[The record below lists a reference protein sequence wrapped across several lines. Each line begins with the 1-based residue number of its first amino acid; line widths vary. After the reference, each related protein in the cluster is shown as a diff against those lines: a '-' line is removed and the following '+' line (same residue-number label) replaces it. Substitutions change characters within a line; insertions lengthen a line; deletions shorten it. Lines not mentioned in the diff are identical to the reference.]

1 MRTGS
6 GARLVTEPCSRVKRP
21 RNVHGK
27 RHGPAEHL
35 RLLKTG
41 SERLAFVN
49 SQTFGANDAEREEKT
64 ASYVTQLSKLGIA
77 ACGVAEARIP
87 ENGHRTVTGGWHLI
101 WSGLPATQKKERGVA
116 MLLEPRWARCL
127 IDWSAISERILVVR
141 VRISEG
147 INASIVVAYS
157 PTDLAARADK
167 DAFYLQLHST
177 IGALPARDM
186 LILLG
191 DFNGQV
197 GTDPAPYG
205 GVMGQWGLDTK
216 TTDNGERLLHLAA
229 ACNLRL
235 ANTFFKHSKLRTA
248 THAMKVK
255 KQGKEETCFRVI
267 DYIAVSKRLMS
278 SVTDCRV
285 FRSFVASNGLDH
297 SLLVLTLRLRLSTAK
312 QRPVGGQKLQFYNCS
327 KLQNSAAARQ
337 CFQLDLS
344 NRFSCLVG
352 APLDTSQEEWRR
364 LQAAAQQAAH
374 VAGLDLPQRQRPR
387 DFALSAKTMQKI
399 ERKHA
404 AHAAVLS
411 NPCAASK
418 AMFRAANN
426 AAKAAVRRDQERY
439 YKQQAEYAEAAL
451 RGGNLGVF
459 HKHVQRIF
467 GEQQGSKSAAPM
479 SVLGGPDGKQV
490 LQSREEVVKRFAEH
504 FADVLNCP
512 TTLDPQMQQTIE
524 DLVQQ
529 VEQGRGAMKQP
540 DSAAELPTLKE
551 VIEAVQAC
559 RNGAS
564 PGVDGIGAPMLKL
577 SGTMVEWLHRVIVA
591 VWQSG
596 CAPVEW
602 KRALLV
608 ALYKGKGERKLTDNY
623 RGISLLSIPGKVY
636 VLILLSRISS
646 HVDAQL
652 LDSQSA
658 FRKGRGL
665 TDALFTIRQ
674 VISRCVE
681 FNEPLFMAFVD
692 LRKAYDSVPR
702 ESLWQILRVY
712 GVHAKL
718 VELLEDL
725 HKGTQAAVRM
735 GGSMS
740 EWFDVRGGVR
750 QGCVISPLLFN
761 IYMDFVVKQA
771 LAQMPEGCGVELA
784 YHADGKLQRKK
795 WGRGESLEVLSVLLY
810 ADDMVLM
817 SNDRGELATMLQVMD
832 RVSAGM
838 GLRINASKTEI
849 MAIKLKP
856 KKGSVEVEQ
865 EAEEVVIGEGVVKE
879 VSQFKY
885 LGSVLVAD
893 GKLDVELNIR
903 KGRAYGRFSQFEK
916 LWGSKHLSVSTKVKC
931 YRAYVLPIL
940 LFGSETWAL
949 TQEQSLMLERV
960 HTSCLRSILGVKLS
974 DRHSNAHVRSVCG
987 IASLAA
993 IITTNRLRWLGHV
1006 GRMEPGRLPHVAL
1019 FSSLYGMPTRKR
1031 RGAPPLRWEKC
1042 VLNDLGVV
1050 GVPEEDWEAKCQLK
1064 CVWRKMLWE
1073 FSHPGQESRP
1083 LRASG
1088 RRGQQTAVQYAERYS
1103 VPFPEPA
1110 ADAAAEGVNLNWW
1123 EPTAAPTRVLLNPEG
1138 SPLLMFPSV

>member
-1 MRTGS
+1 MLSVGLVKQVQLPGRGS
-6 GARLVTEPCSRVKRP
+6 
-21 RNVHGK
+21 
-27 RHGPAEHL
+27 
-35 RLLKTG
+35 
-41 SERLAFVN
+41 F
-49 SQTFGANDAEREEKT
+49 
-64 ASYVTQLSKLGIA
+64 
-77 ACGVAEARIP
+77 
-87 ENGHRTVTGGWHLI
+87 
-101 WSGLPATQKKERGVA
+101 
-116 MLLEPRWARCL
+116 
-127 IDWSAISERILVVR
+127 
-141 VRISEG
+141 
-147 INASIVVAYS
+147 
-157 PTDLAARADK
+157 
-167 DAFYLQLHST
+167 
-177 IGALPARDM
+177 
-186 LILLG
+186 
-191 DFNGQV
+191 
-197 GTDPAPYG
+197 
-205 GVMGQWGLDTK
+205 
-216 TTDNGERLLHLAA
+216 
-229 ACNLRL
+229 
-235 ANTFFKHSKLRTA
+235 
-248 THAMKVK
+248 
-255 KQGKEETCFRVI
+255 
-267 DYIAVSKRLMS
+267 
-278 SVTDCRV
+278 
-285 FRSFVASNGLDH
+285 
-297 SLLVLTLRLRLSTAK
+297 
-312 QRPVGGQKLQFYNCS
+312 
-327 KLQNSAAARQ
+327 
-337 CFQLDLS
+337 
-344 NRFSCLVG
+344 
-352 APLDTSQEEWRR
+352 DTSQEEWGR

-374 VAGLDLPQRQRPR
+374 VVGLDLPQRQQPR
-387 DFALSAKTMQKI
+387 DFALSARTMQKI

-404 AHAAVLS
+404 AHAAALNKPGAV
-411 NPCAASK
+411 SK
-418 AMFRAANN
+418 AAFRAANI

-451 RGGNLGVF
+451 KGGNLGVF

-467 GEQQGSKSAAPM
+467 GKQQGSKSAAPM

-512 TTLDPQMQQTIE
+512 TTLDPEMQKTIE

-540 DSAAELPTLKE
+540 DSAAELPTLQE

-636 VLILLSRISS
+636 VLILLSTWQGSVPMWMHSCWIAKVPS
-646 HVDAQL
+646 
-652 LDSQSA
+652 
-658 FRKGRGL
+658 GRVGASRML
-665 TDALFTIRQ
+665 CSPYRQ

-681 FNEPLFMAFVD
+681 FNEPHFMAFVD

-712 GVHAKL
+712 AKL

-784 YHADGKLQRKK
+784 YHAHGKLQQKK
-795 WGRGESLEVLSVLLY
+795 WGKGCLEVLLVLLY

-817 SNDRGELATMLQVMD
+817 SNDRGELATMLKVMD
-832 RVSAGM
+832 KVSAGM
-838 GLRINASKTEI
+838 GLRINVSKTEI

-856 KKGSVEVEQ
+856 KEGRVEQ
-865 EAEEVVIGEGVVKE
+865 EAEEVVISEGVVKE

-885 LGSVLVAD
+885 RGSVLVAD

-903 KGRAYGRFSQFEK
+903 KGRAYGRFNAFKK
-916 LWGSKHLSVSTKVKC
+916 LWGSKHLFVSTKVKC

-949 TQEQSLMLERV
+949 SKEQSRMLERV
-960 HTSCLRSILGVKLS
+960 HTSCLRSILEVKLS

-1006 GRMEPGRLPHVAL
+1006 GRMEAGRLPHIAL
-1019 FSSLYGMPTRKR
+1019 FSSLYG
-1031 RGAPPLRWEKC
+1031 W
-1042 VLNDLGVV
+1042 
-1050 GVPEEDWEAKCQLK
+1050 
-1064 CVWRKMLWE
+1064 
-1073 FSHPGQESRP
+1073 
-1083 LRASG
+1083 
-1088 RRGQQTAVQYAERYS
+1088 
-1103 VPFPEPA
+1103 
-1110 ADAAAEGVNLNWW
+1110 GVN
-1123 EPTAAPTRVLLNPEG
+1123 EG
-1138 SPLLMFPSV
+1138 KAWRTSIEVGKMCA